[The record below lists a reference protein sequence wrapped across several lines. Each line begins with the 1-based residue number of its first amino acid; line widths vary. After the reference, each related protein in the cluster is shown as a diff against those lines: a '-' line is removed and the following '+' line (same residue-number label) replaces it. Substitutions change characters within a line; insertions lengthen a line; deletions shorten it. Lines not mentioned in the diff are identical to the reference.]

1 MSDTANKH
9 YWKAPA
15 GPDGGESCRLKVLNE
30 FPEELDLKGESE
42 GINRR
47 SFLKATGF
55 AFAGA
60 VVAGMTGC
68 SRPPEQ
74 KIIPFLEQPE
84 EIIPG
89 REYWYASTCHGCSA
103 GCGILTRNLDGRPVK
118 LEGNPHHPLSKGGL
132 CAVGQASILPLYD
145 SQRLRTPMMGAK
157 EANWAQV
164 DQAILAQLAD
174 LRKKGGA
181 VRVLSSTVNSP
192 ALRRSIREFLAD
204 FPDSRHVQY
213 DALSS
218 SAILSAH
225 QATHGARI
233 LPHYRFD
240 RARTIVG
247 FDADF
252 LGTWISPV
260 EFTRDY
266 TAGRSL
272 KSTPP
277 TMSLHVQVES
287 RMSLTGSSADRRHVV
302 SPQEC
307 DNWVALL
314 AERIAKLAGQADAAQ
329 TPAAPAL
336 NPKSAALIDDLAGR
350 LWHHRGQSLV
360 ISGSNRTA
368 TQILINRIN
377 HLLGNE
383 GQTVDLS
390 APSFQRQGDDAG
402 LEQLCQEIA
411 DGKIAAL
418 FILNAN
424 PAYDLPDFAEFT
436 RQLKQIPLIVSF
448 AERLDETASL
458 AHFVCPDH
466 HYLESWHDQEPVAG
480 MISITQPSI
489 NPLHQTRA
497 IVESLAAWRGKP
509 ADAYTLVQ
517 QTWRED
523 LFKRQSTHGQFQSF
537 WDEALQTGFA
547 RIKPD
552 APAIKPFNASASGV
566 AATTLPPVPS
576 GKLAL
581 VLYPTI
587 GMLDGRNAHN
597 AWLHELPDPVT
608 KATWDNYASFSPAAA
623 AQLGIAEGDVV
634 RLTAGKMQIEL
645 PAHHQ
650 PGQHDQVVAVA
661 LGYGRKGTDR
671 FAHIGP
677 QWLEGKPTVEPGQVI
692 GRNAALFLARHESQT
707 LYDAQSVQI
716 ERTGASHE
724 LACTQLH
731 HPIDVPAHLA
741 TPAERR
747 RPIVEET
754 TLAALIKDPHAGAH
768 HQELFPSLWA
778 PDHKYPNY
786 KWGMSIDMNACTGC
800 SACVIACQVENN
812 VPVVGKDEIARQREM
827 HWLRIDRYY
836 TSEGYDTDVAH
847 QPMLCQHCE
856 NATCET
862 VCPVLATVHSSEGIN
877 QQVYN
882 RCVGTRYCA
891 NNCPYKVRRF
901 NWFAY
906 SHEDQLQNMV
916 LNPQV
921 TVRSRGVMEK
931 CSFCIQRI
939 SNAKARA
946 KEEGRPLADGDI
958 KTACQQSC
966 PAQAIVFGDL
976 NDPNSQVSQM
986 RANGRSYRVLEEL
999 KVEPSIGYL
1008 RIVRNRPQ
1016 QLEESHV

>member
-1 MSDTANKH
+1 MSDVDNKH
-9 YWKAPA
+9 YWKVPA
-15 GPDGGESCRLKVLNE
+15 DRDGGESYRLKVINE

-60 VVAGMTGC
+60 VVAQMTGC

-145 SQRLRTPMMGAK
+145 SHRLRIPMMGGNEAK
-157 EANWAQV
+157 WEQV
-164 DQAILAQLAD
+164 DQAIVSRLAEVRQN
-174 LRKKGGA
+174 GGA
-181 VRVLSSTVNSP
+181 VRFLSSTVNSP
-192 ALRRSIREFLAD
+192 TLRRSIREFLAG
-204 FPDSRHVQY
+204 FPGSRHIQY

-218 SAILSAH
+218 SAIQSAH
-225 QATHGARI
+225 QATHGSRI

-240 RARTIVG
+240 RARMIVS

-266 TAGRSL
+266 ADGRSL

-277 TMSLHVQVES
+277 VMSLHVQVES

-302 SPQEC
+302 TPREC
-307 DNWVALL
+307 DDWVALL
-314 AERIAKLAGQADAAQ
+314 ASKIARLAGQ
-329 TPAAPAL
+329 TLAAPAL
-336 NPKSAALIDDLAGR
+336 DPQSDALIDELANQ
-350 LWHHRGQSLV
+350 LWHHRGQSLIV
-360 ISGSNRTA
+360 SGSNRTA
-368 TQILINRIN
+368 TQVHINRIN

-383 GQTVDLS
+383 GQTVDLA
-390 APSFQRQGDDAG
+390 APSRQRQGDDAE
-402 LEQLCQEIA
+402 LETLRQEIA
-411 DGKIAAL
+411 AGKVLAL

-424 PAYDLPDFAEFT
+424 PAYDLPDFVEFA
-436 RQLKQIPLIVSF
+436 QQVQQIPLVVSF
-448 AERLDETASL
+448 ADRLDETASL

-480 MISITQPSI
+480 LISITQPSI

-497 IVESLAAWRGKP
+497 VVESLALWRGKP
-509 ADAYTLVQ
+509 ADAHTLMQ
-517 QTWRED
+517 QTWKED
-523 LFKRQSTHGQFQSF
+523 LLKRQNTHSQFQTF
-537 WDEALQTGFA
+537 WDQALQMGFA
-547 RIKPD
+547 QVQPES
-552 APAIKPFNASASGV
+552 PAAKSFNGPAV
-566 AATTLPPVPS
+566 AAAASTQPSVPS

-608 KATWDNYASFSPAAA
+608 KVTWDNYASFSPATAA
-623 AQLGIAEGDVV
+623 SLGITEGDVV
-634 RLTAGKMQIEL
+634 RLADDQVKIEL
-645 PAHHQ
+645 PAHLQ
-650 PGQHDQVVAVA
+650 PGQNDQVVAVA

-671 FAHIGP
+671 FAFVGP
-677 QWLEGKPTVEPGQVI
+677 QWLESKPTVEPGHLV
-692 GRNAALFLARHESQT
+692 GRNAASFLTRQDNQT
-707 LYDAQSVQI
+707 LYSNRSVQV
-716 ERTGASHE
+716 ERTGARHA
-724 LACTQLH
+724 LASTQLH
-731 HPIDVPAHLA
+731 HSIDVPANLA
-741 TPAERR
+741 SPDERR

-754 TLAALIKDPHAGAH
+754 TLAALAKDPHAGANH
-768 HQELFPSLWA
+768 HELFPSLWA
-778 PDHKYPNY
+778 PDHKYPGH

-800 SACVIACQVENN
+800 SACVVACQIENN

-827 HWLRIDRYY
+827 HWIRIDRYY

-891 NNCPYKVRRF
+891 NNCAYKVRRF
-901 NWFAY
+901 NWFNYA
-906 SHEDQLQNMV
+906 HEDQMQNMV
-916 LNPQV
+916 LNPEV

-946 KEEGRPLADGDI
+946 KEDGRPLADGDV